1 MFHSKCSDSKLFNVN
16 LYFFLISQPNL
27 RGELQV
33 HFLYILLKINA
44 VEPVLGTVTRP
55 GHFLHLCAP
64 DCYGCNDAV
73 GIDQE
78 VI

>member
-16 LYFFLISQPNL
+16 LCFFVISQPNL

-33 HFLYILLKINA
+33 HFLYILLKIKA
-44 VEPVLGTVTRP
+44 VKPVLGTVTGS
-55 GHFLHLCAP
+55 GHFLHLSAP
-64 DCYGCNDAV
+64 DCYGCHDAV
-73 GIDQE
+73 GIDQQ